1 MLNISGEWSPI
12 PLVTISIQKKL
23 SRMYVWFIRV
33 YVNTASKKE
42 LTARFLSLGV
52 QGTFCMERSVVFVC
66 SGGIAV
72 FVKKVLG

>member
-1 MLNISGEWSPI
+1 MEPHTFGNDID
-12 PLVTISIQKKL
+12 QKKVVT
-23 SRMYVWFIRV
+23 YVCLL